1 MRYGFKNISSQLV
14 AIILVVAVL
23 TIIPTLLVCGWI
35 QYRTLKQ
42 DMAQN
47 IAVTGLLMGEY
58 CVSPLIF
65 EDRAGANDV
74 LKQIAHIPNI
84 EVAVL
89 CDKSGGVFAIYSRNE
104 VHLHECRGD
113 SAQKGVFTDGFYCI
127 TLPVVYEGE
136 IYGSIVIHADTREI
150 YFRIKAF
157 WLTLLPW
164 ALSIFALALFLAVLL
179 QRKISG
185 PITHLADITQRIAE
199 SEDFSIRAPVGRNDE
214 IGHLYNGFN
223 NMLAHLAER
232 EIQRDLARKEKER
245 LESQLYQAQKMESVG
260 RLAGGVAHD
269 FNNILSVITGY
280 SELSLDELDENHPI
294 YDNIK
299 TIMESGQRGARLT
312 QQLLA
317 FSRKQVVHKE
327 KLNVKN
333 EIELILKMIK
343 RLLGED
349 IEIQVLHESDDLCIM
364 ADRSQLEQIILNLSI
379 NARDAM
385 PKGGSLTIETRM
397 VTLSTET
404 MIRQCEI
411 EAGPHACIVVTDTGE
426 GMPPDVIDQIF
437 EPFFTTKEG
446 SRGTGLGLSTVYGII
461 KQNRGYIDVYSEPGS
476 GTTFKIYL
484 PMIDEQNSKIQTGNL
499 RNVCRDGHCHET
511 ILLVEDDA
519 NLRRMLSSSLSDKGY
534 TIIEAEDGEQGTAIF
549 EENKDRIDLLIT
561 DMVMP
566 GKNGL
571 DMAMAFQ
578 ATCADLRV
586 ILMSGYTENTLIRDG
601 NIPADITFINK
612 PVTPSSLSQ
621 VIGEVLGPG
630 VTPPR

>member
-1 MRYGFKNISSQLV
+1 MRFGFKNISSQLV
-14 AIILVVAVL
+14 AIILAVAVL
-23 TIIPTLLVCGWI
+23 TIIPSLLVCGWI
-35 QYRTLKQ
+35 QYRALKQ

-47 IAVTGLLMGEY
+47 VDMTGLLMGEY

-65 EDRAGANDV
+65 EDRAGADDV
-74 LKQIAHIPNI
+74 LKKLAHIPNI
-84 EVAVL
+84 EAAVL
-89 CDKSGGVFAIYSRNE
+89 RDKSGEVFAAYSRNE
-104 VHLHECRGD
+104 AHVHECQGA
-113 SAQKGVFTDGFYCI
+113 SAQKGLFTDGFYCT
-127 TLPVVYEGE
+127 TLPIVYEKE
-136 IYGSIVIHADTREI
+136 TYGTIVIHADTNEI
-150 YFRIKAF
+150 YLKIRAF
-157 WLTLLPW
+157 WVTLLPW
-164 ALSIFALALFLAVLL
+164 ALSIFVLALFLAVLL

-185 PITHLADITQRIAE
+185 PITLLAAITQRIADL
-199 SEDFSIRAPVGRNDE
+199 EDFSIRAPSGRNDE
-214 IGHLYNGFN
+214 IGHLYKGFN

-232 EIQRDLARKEKER
+232 EIQRDFARKEKER
-245 LESQLYQAQKMESVG
+245 LESQLFQAQKMESVG

-299 TIMESGQRGARLT
+299 TIMESGQRAARLT

-327 KLNVKN
+327 KLNVKD

-349 IEIQVLHESDDLCIM
+349 IEIDVLHENDDLCIV
-364 ADRSQLEQIILNLSI
+364 ADRSQLEQIILNLSV

-385 PKGGSLTIETRM
+385 PKGGTLTIETRM
-397 VTLSTET
+397 VTLTSET
-404 MIRQCEI
+404 MIRQFDIQE
-411 EAGPHACIVVTDTGE
+411 GPHACIIVTDTGE

-446 SRGTGLGLSTVYGII
+446 GKGTGLGLSTVYGII
-461 KQNRGYIDVYSEPGS
+461 KQNKGYVDVYSEPGN
-476 GTTFKIYL
+476 GTAFKIYL
-484 PMIDEQNSKIQTGNL
+484 PILDEQHTETSADSL
-499 RNVCRDGHCHET
+499 RNADRDGKCHET

-519 NLRRMLSSSLSDKGY
+519 SLRRMLSASLSGQGY
-534 TIIEAEDGEQGTAIF
+534 TILEAENGEQGTAVF
-549 EENKDRIDLLIT
+549 EKNKDRIDLLIT

-571 DMAMAFQ
+571 DMAMEFQ
-578 ATCADLRV
+578 ATCAELRV

-621 VIGEVLGPG
+621 VIGEVLGP
-630 VTPPR
+630 VVSPPQ